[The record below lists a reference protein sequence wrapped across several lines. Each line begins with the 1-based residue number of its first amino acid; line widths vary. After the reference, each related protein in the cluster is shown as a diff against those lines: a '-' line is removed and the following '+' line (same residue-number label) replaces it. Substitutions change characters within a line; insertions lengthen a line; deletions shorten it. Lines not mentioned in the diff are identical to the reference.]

1 VGLTRRQHQPDRQ
14 TIGVHECMNLVGQSA
29 PGPSHGPSSIAVDAG
44 TVLKEVDD
52 QMMIARN
59 ESVEVNPVVFWIASV
74 VGLAIAYLFGSTP
87 TGYLAGKLLK
97 GIDIR
102 EHGSKSIGAT
112 NVLRTLGKWPA
123 LVVLLVDVL
132 KGVGAIVFARWFYPW
147 FDTLSSVTPPTALD
161 LQTWVPWAVCLAGL
175 AVLLGHSRSIW
186 LNFTGGKS
194 AATGLGVL
202 LAISW
207 PVGLGAATIFGVVLA
222 IFRIVS
228 LSSMLAALTAI
239 ALICGLEQPLP
250 YRLLVIAGSIYVIVR
265 HRANIQRLLAGTEPR
280 LGQSSPES
288 QAESQI

>member
-1 VGLTRRQHQPDRQ
+1 
-14 TIGVHECMNLVGQSA
+14 M
-29 PGPSHGPSSIAVDAG
+29 
-44 TVLKEVDD
+44 
-52 QMMIARN
+52 
-59 ESVEVNPVVFWIASV
+59 VFWMASV

-102 EHGSKSIGAT
+102 EHGSKSTGAT

-123 LVVLLVDVL
+123 LGVLLIDVL
-132 KGVGAIVFARWFYPW
+132 KGAAAIVFARWFYPW
-147 FDTLSSVTPPTALD
+147 LSTLSSATPPTALD

-194 AATGLGVL
+194 AAAGLGVL
-202 LAISW
+202 LALSW
-207 PVGLGAATIFGVVLA
+207 PVGLGAATAFAVVLA
-222 IFRIVS
+222 VSRIVS
-228 LSSMLAALTAI
+228 LGSMLAALTAI
-239 ALICGLEQPLP
+239 AVACGLEQPLP

-280 LGQSSPES
+280 LGQSRLES
-288 QAESQI
+288 KSETVSLI